1 MKVFFIISTF
11 FFSLAAAAAP
21 GTLGV
26 AAGPLVNLHAQ
37 TSREVTN
44 DLMHAT
50 MSVER
55 EDRDAARA
63 ADTVNK
69 TLREA
74 RSIAEKYKGI
84 AIESGSY
91 QSYPVHDRNGR
102 SIVGWRVRAELR
114 LKGRDFDRMSALIGT
129 LQSSMQ
135 FNGLEFTVSPETR
148 RAAENELIG
157 EAVSAFR
164 QRAQIAQQA
173 LQATSYIIRE
183 IDLNTQHEGMPPPRP
198 MARMA
203 TQMREDAAVAA
214 PVAEPGTSRVT
225 VTASGTIELR

>member
-1 MKVFFIISTF
+1 MKAFFVVLTVF
-11 FFSLAAAAAP
+11 LALTAQAAP
-21 GTLGV
+21 NTLGV

-37 TSREVTN
+37 SSREVAN
-44 DLMHAT
+44 DLMLGT

-55 EDRDAARA
+55 EDRDPARA
-63 ADTVNK
+63 ADSVNK
-69 TLREA
+69 ALREA
-74 RSIAEKYKGI
+74 RAVAEKYKGI

-102 SIVGWRVRAELR
+102 NIVGWRVRAELR

-157 EAVSAFR
+157 EAVAAFR

-173 LQATSYIIRE
+173 LQAGSYVIRE
-183 IDLNTQHEGMPPPRP
+183 IDLNTQQEGMPPRP
-198 MARMA
+198 MYKMA
-203 TQMREDAAVAA
+203 SQAREDAAVAA